1 MPVIRQTATGLVL
14 KSEDRAALTAQ
25 LAEELAGNAT
35 EDGPVIFEIPV
46 SEGKKIDVVVV
57 WEKWKEKAVPS
68 QTRSDIILAA
78 NGKKQNKIAQPL
90 GVTYREA
97 MEQNLL
103 PDAVVPMTRKNEVP
117 TEQLKHVMKQH
128 GGFVL
133 EEDKVD
139 LRFPTLEMAQDAH
152 AKLVDELPKAYWSI
166 VHSIGPME

>member
-1 MPVIRQTATGLVL
+1 MPVIRQTAAGPVL
-14 KSEDRAALTAQ
+14 KGEDRAALTAQ
-25 LAEELAGNAT
+25 LAKELAGKAT
-35 EDGPVIFEIPV
+35 ENGPVIFEIPV
-46 SEGKKIDVVVV
+46 SGGKKIDVLVV
-57 WEKWKEKAVPS
+57 WEKWKENGIPS

-78 NGKKQNKIAQPL
+78 YGKKKNKIAQPL
-90 GVTYREA
+90 GVTYVEA

-103 PDAVVPMTRKNEVP
+103 PYAVVPMARKNEVP
-117 TEQLKHVMKQH
+117 ADQLIAVMKQH

-133 EEDKVD
+133 EDNKVD